1 MVMRSAPASALISA
15 AGSEPSGR
23 HEAGIMMVA
32 KEWRVVKVHVLH
44 CEHAGVGVRSERG
57 CGRHVEVH
65 NPSGEWRKEVNLG
78 LRASLVLNLAEGQR
92 EVARYAMV
100 SLEDLRGA
108 NALVGRCQ
116 LDEDAG
122 AGDGEVVF
130 VPEAAVSKLSLMS
143 TSVETKPG

>member
-1 MVMRSAPASALISA
+1 M
-15 AGSEPSGR
+15 
-23 HEAGIMMVA
+23 
-32 KEWRVVKVHVLH
+32 
-44 CEHAGVGVRSERG
+44 
-57 CGRHVEVH
+57 
-65 NPSGEWRKEVNLG
+65 NLG